1 MSSAVTHGGEPGVD
15 ELLELVIADPPRA
28 AAAASSRLATGERLT
43 AREVARLHWVLGHAE
58 REAGRLDSAKAHL
71 EDALGIAG
79 TIGDVE
85 ALIGIHSSLAFTVAR
100 QGDLDGALKLI
111 ELAEL
116 MAGPVE
122 RARLLAQRGTVLYLR
137 GELSGGAEL
146 VAAACEEMKRT
157 GDTVHEARHRTNL
170 GMALSD
176 LGRYGAARRHL
187 SRAVALAEQHGL
199 DILVAHAK
207 ASLAYTSTLQG
218 DLPAALR
225 EFAEAEHWHRKV
237 DPTMDMPRLQT
248 DHARALADAALLD
261 DAEGMLANALA
272 VLRAQ
277 GQYTELPACLLRAA
291 EIGVARGNLVGAVE
305 AADEATRLFA
315 QQGRDR
321 WVALAA
327 NLALRARVRLE
338 GASPATVAELDRGCE
353 QLDEYGW
360 HAEALRTRLLV
371 AMLHAESDTL
381 PPRPLRPE
389 VREGVRRGRAV
400 DRILMAYVD
409 ALTAVRRDDRGA
421 ARRAITNGL
430 RVAVHAQAG
439 MGAMETRAHAARY
452 GYDLTELGARLAIAD
467 GRAMELLGRI
477 EATRLMTSRMPM
489 LRPPEDDAMAAMLTE
504 LRSLGVRIAAV
515 DTPTHERIE
524 AENQRIRLERRVRRH
539 ARGARGDQTVVAGF
553 ETELREARR
562 HARRAPAARPRRAR
576 RPVVRGVDQR
586 WAGATAR
593 PRRRV
598 GGRRAHRQ
606 PGVRP
611 PSPQPHAGIEL
622 VAGVGRRAPQRR
634 RHRAGRLGRAGRD
647 RRRRRPARH
656 RAHRGAP
663 RRAVGGAADARRPHR
678 VGQPVG
684 HRLGQ
689 GGAGERI
696 APVDPRRRAH
706 RRSRRRTG
714 TRPRRGR
721 GGGAQSGSTRRPRP

>member
-43 AREVARLHWVLGHAE
+43 AREVARLHWVLGRAE

-176 LGRYGAARRHL
+176 LGRYRAARRHL

-409 ALTAVRRDDRGA
+409 ALTAVRRDDRAA

-524 AENQRIRLERRVRRH
+524 AENLRIRLERRVRRH

-553 ETELREARR
+553 ETELREAVGMLGDRQLLA
-562 HARRAPAARPRRAR
+562 HAALDGRLYAVSISGGRAR
-576 RPVVRGVDQR
+576 LHDLGD
-586 WAGATAR
+586 ASA
-593 PRRRV
+593 V
-598 GGRRAHRQ
+598 GGLIDNLAFALHRLNRTQGSSSSRASATELLN
-606 PGVRP
+606 VAATEL
-611 PSPQPHAGIEL
+611 AGL
-622 VAGVGRRAPQRR
+622 VVPA
-634 RHRAGRLGRAGRD
+634 RD
-647 RRRRRPARH
+647 RRR
-656 RAHRGAP
+656 
-663 RRAVGGAADARRPHR
+663 
-678 VGQPVG
+678 
-684 HRLGQ
+684 
-689 GGAGERI
+689 
-696 APVDPRRRAH
+696 
-706 RRSRRRTG
+706 
-714 TRPRRGR
+714 
-721 GGGAQSGSTRRPRP
+721 